1 MMQIQFWFALSVA
14 NDIYYMPNPGE
25 NFASGFPFT

>member
-14 NDIYYMPNPGE
+14 NDIYYMPDHGE
-25 NFASGFPFT
+25 NSASGFPFT

>member
-1 MMQIQFWFALSVA
+1 MLQIQFSFALSVA
-14 NDIYYMPNPGE
+14 NDIYYLPNHGE